1 MKCLFPF
8 LTKQK
13 KKCSFIVTT
22 KSFNISQKLRCHST
36 ISQNKIILGFTTTQN
51 NDNCEIL
58 GDFFVFLDFLIKKKY
73 KKKNISLYSIP
84 FWCFINFPTQKYHYP
99 AFPFSDFFYVLW
111 MDGIRGSRNFLYVKL
126 QVGMLR
132 IIN

>member
-51 NDNCEIL
+51 NDNCEML

-99 AFPFSDFFYVLW
+99 AFPFSDFFLCFMNGWDKRFKKFFIHEAPGWYAQ
-111 MDGIRGSRNFLYVKL
+111 DN
-126 QVGMLR
+126 
-132 IIN
+132 